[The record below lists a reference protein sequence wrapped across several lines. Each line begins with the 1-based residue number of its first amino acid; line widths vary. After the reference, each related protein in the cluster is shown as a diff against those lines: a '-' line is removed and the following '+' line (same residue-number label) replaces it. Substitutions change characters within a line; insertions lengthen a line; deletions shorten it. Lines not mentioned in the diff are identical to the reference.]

1 MKMNCLVVD
10 DEPVAR
16 KGIAEYIAEIEF
28 LNLVGECENPL
39 KASAIMSEQNVD
51 LIFLDIQMPKLSGIE
66 FLKTLKNPPLVIFTT
81 AFSQYALEGYSL
93 DVVDYLMKPITFD
106 RFLKA
111 AQKANEI
118 FSLKRSASHSKEA
131 QQDYFFC

>member
-66 FLKTLKNPPLVIFTT
+66 FFKNIKESSSCDLYNCFFTVRVGRIFTRCGRLFNE
-81 AFSQYALEGYSL
+81 A
-93 DVVDYLMKPITFD
+93 DYI
-106 RFLKA
+106 
-111 AQKANEI
+111 
-118 FSLKRSASHSKEA
+118 
-131 QQDYFFC
+131 